1 MTTMSRLHERCKNWF
16 DPEDW
21 QQSHSVLSRL
31 RCIPALLTNRRGAI
45 VSGNEV
51 RQQAINAVTN
61 RATTATTTGGP
72 LSEIWA
78 TDVFSLATMEE
89 SLSKNAF
96 KAMKKTVQT
105 GAPLDAATADIVAAA
120 MKDWALQKGVKF
132 FSHIFFPMTNI
143 TAEKHDG
150 FIVTNSD
157 GNAITEFTGSLLIKG
172 EPDGSSFP
180 NGSLRAT
187 NSARGYTAWD
197 PTSPVYVMNTANGA
211 TLMIPSVFFSW
222 TGEALDKK
230 IPLLRSNTA
239 MDTAAQRVLTLMGE
253 TEIETLNSSCG
264 AEQEYFLI
272 DANFANARPDLLLTG
287 RTLFGAPS
295 PKGQEFDDH
304 YFGAIPE
311 RVQVFMQ
318 DFEDQLFRLGI
329 PAKTHHNE
337 VAPGQFELAPYFE
350 AANVA
355 ADHQQLMMTV
365 MKATAKK
372 HGFVCLLHEKPFA
385 GVNGSGKHVNWSVG
399 NSTQGNLL
407 DPGNTP
413 HDNLHFLLFC
423 GAVIRGV
430 HLYGPLL
437 RAVIASAANDHRL
450 GANEAPPAILSVY
463 LGDQLEAVFNDI
475 KDGNI
480 AASNDGG
487 QMDLGLSQILP
498 FTRDPGD
505 RNRTS
510 PFAFTGNRFEFRA
523 VGSSQSVS
531 GPLVAMN
538 TMLADSLDWIADK
551 LKIEFDGGASP
562 ETAVATVLKELM
574 ELHGQVI
581 FGGDGYSSEWHT
593 EAVEVRGLR
602 NIPNTADALPA
613 FLDEAVIGLFERT
626 GVLSPT
632 ELESRY
638 EVYAEQYIL
647 SIGVEAKTTAEL
659 AKTVL
664 YPAAMAYVSDLAT
677 SISGAAAIGVEFNSS
692 PVKVIAGEANSLIAA
707 VEALE
712 TAMKLHDFADTEAH
726 MQYCAGTIL
735 GLMGTV
741 RTHADAL
748 EAEVADEYWPLPK
761 YREMLFIK

>member
-1 MTTMSRLHERCKNWF
+1 MS
-16 DPEDW
+16 
-21 QQSHSVLSRL
+21 
-31 RCIPALLTNRRGAI
+31 A
-45 VSGNEV
+45 NEV
-51 RQQAINAVTN
+51 RQQAISAVTN
-61 RATTATTTGGP
+61 RTPVDPTTGGP

-78 TDVFSLATMEE
+78 IDVFGLATMEE
-89 SLSKNAF
+89 CLSKNAF
-96 KAMKKTVQT
+96 KEMKKTVQT
-105 GAPLDAATADIVAAA
+105 GAPLDPATADIVAAS

-132 FSHIFFPMTNI
+132 FSHIFFPLTNI

-150 FIVTNSD
+150 FIVTNPD

-180 NGSLRAT
+180 NGSLRMT
-187 NSARGYTAWD
+187 NAARGYTAWD

-222 TGEALDKK
+222 TGESLDKK
-230 IPLLRSNTA
+230 IPLLRSNAA
-239 MDTAAQRVLTLMGE
+239 MDKAAQRVLALMGE
-253 TEIETLNSSCG
+253 TDIETLNSSCG
-264 AEQEYFLI
+264 AEQEYFLV
-272 DANFANARPDLLLTG
+272 DSNFANARPDLLLAG

-318 DFEDQLFRLGI
+318 DFEDKLYRLGI

-337 VAPGQFELAPYFE
+337 VAPGQFEIAPYFE

-355 ADHQQLMMTV
+355 ADHQQLMMTI
-365 MKATAKK
+365 MKSTAKE
-372 HGFVCLLHEKPFA
+372 HGFMCLLHEKPFA
-385 GVNGSGKHVNWSVG
+385 GINGSGKHVNWSVG

-407 DPGNTP
+407 DPGTTP
-413 HDNLHFLLFC
+413 HDNLNFLLFC

-475 KDGNI
+475 KEGKLG
-480 AASNDGG
+480 ASNEGG
-487 QMDLGLSQILP
+487 MTDLGLSQILS
-498 FTRDPGD
+498 FERDPGD

-531 GPLVAMN
+531 GPLIAMN

-551 LKIEFDGGASP
+551 LEIELAAGKNEAA
-562 ETAVATVLKELM
+562 AVADVLKELM
-574 ELHGQVI
+574 ELHSNVI

-593 EAVEVRGLR
+593 AAVEDRGLH
-602 NIPNTADALPA
+602 NIPTTADALPA
-613 FLDEAVIGLFERT
+613 FLDESVIGLFERT
-626 GVLSPT
+626 GVLSPA

-638 EVYAEQYIL
+638 EVYSEQYIL

-664 YPAAMAYVSDLAT
+664 YPASMAYVSDLVS
-677 SISGAAAIGVEFNSS
+677 SISGAASIGVEFETG
-692 PVKVIAGEANSLIAA
+692 PVKIIAAEANSLMAA
-707 VEALE
+707 VSKLE
-712 TAMKLHDFADTEAH
+712 SAMELEEFDTTEAH
-726 MQYCAGTIL
+726 MQYCAGTVR
-735 GLMGTV
+735 GLMDDV
-741 RTHADAL
+741 RQHADAL
-748 EAEVADEYWPLPK
+748 ESEVADEYWPLPK